1 MALNVIRALRD
12 TLLICACR
20 LFQLGN
26 PFKARI
32 EQWKRLAVEQESIK
46 NTPTRDVE
54 NDAKRAKETL
64 PEGA

>member
-1 MALNVIRALRD
+1 VIRALRD

-32 EQWKRLAVEQESIK
+32 ELNSGNALRWNRKTLK
-46 NTPTRDVE
+46 NTPASDAE
-54 NDAKRAKETL
+54 NDAKPAEIAL
-64 PEGA
+64 PEAA